1 MAEKNTIKPLGD
13 RVVVR
18 ALTDEELGGTSS
30 PSGIIVPDSVG
41 KDEKSEQGI
50 VVAIGAGRWDDDG
63 EKRIPLDVKVGD
75 RVIFNSWRD
84 KVKIGGEEFSII
96 SESDI
101 LGIIS

>member
-18 ALTDEELGGTSS
+18 ALTDEELGGTTST
-30 PSGIIVPDSVG
+30 SGIIVPDSVG
-41 KDEKSEQGI
+41 KDDKNEQGI
-50 VVAIGAGRWDDDG
+50 VVAVGAGRWDEGG

-75 RVIFNSWRD
+75 RILFNSWRE
-84 KVKIGGEEFSII
+84 KVKVEGEEFSIV

-101 LGIIS
+101 LGIIG